1 VLAHRG
7 RRGQC
12 FVYELLYDGQ
22 GKSGKPFL
30 IGLIDVE
37 QLRFQKFEGSG
48 DNFEGAKPKFEAP
61 LRPQRGAVVPP
72 SSLPE
77 KALSSRKNRALLAAG
92 IPLAE
97 NARPGNNTAPPPS

>member
-37 QLRFQKFEGSG
+37 QLRPQKFEGSA
-48 DNFEGAKPKFEAP
+48 DNFEGVKPKFEAP
-61 LRPQRGAVVPP
+61 LMPQRGAVVPP
-72 SSLPE
+72 SRIPE
-77 KALSSRKNRALLAAG
+77 TAGSSRKNRALLAAG
-92 IPLAE
+92 IPMAE
-97 NARPGNNTAPPPS
+97 NARSGESAAPPS